1 MLTGSLDP
9 RESVKL
15 VNPKCRCSHRA
26 SSQGNQSKLV
36 YPKCRC
42 SRGASSQ
49 GNQSSWLIPSV
60 DAHIEPRP
68 KGISQVGLSQVSML
82 TGSLVPR
89 ESVKLVNPKC
99 RCSHRA
105 SSQGNQSKSVYPKCR
120 CSRGASS
127 QGNQSSWLIPSVDA
141 HIEPRPKGISQVG

>member
-1 MLTGSLDP
+1 MLTGSLVP
-9 RESVKL
+9 RESVQL

-26 SSQGNQSKLV
+26 SSQGNQS
-36 YPKCRC
+36 
-42 SRGASSQ
+42 SR
-49 GNQSSWLIPSV
+49 LIPSA
-60 DAHIEPRP
+60 DAHLEPRP

-141 HIEPRPKGISQVG
+141 HIEPRPKGISPVGYSQVTMLTENRNEQVKFME